1 MAVGRG
7 RVWQHQRMESDDDP
21 EAYIR
26 DLERPLTDAA
36 GASELGLTPPHGN
49 ASVPP
54 APTGHV
60 PPMPSPWYSEGPYPM
75 PTTPSPRTPRRGL
88 LVLLI
93 IGVIAAAG
101 LIGVVALAGSVRDL
115 FSGARSVL
123 ESPGSAPAAPAPP
136 GRDPGIAPVPV
147 PVLPVG
153 PQTPGSDSPVALP
166 PGGEFSLG
174 GVGQNRTL
182 VCNDG
187 VVRVSGVSNTVEIGG
202 HCLRVEVSGIQNTIT
217 VDSADEISAS
227 GFDNRVDYR
236 SGTPRVERAGQG
248 NSVEPR

>member
-1 MAVGRG
+1 
-7 RVWQHQRMESDDDP
+7 MESDDDP

-26 DLERPLTDAA
+26 ELERPLTDAA
-36 GASELGLTPPHGN
+36 RASELGLTPPHGN

-54 APTGHV
+54 VPTGHV

-75 PTTPSPRTPRRGL
+75 PPASPSPRAPRRGP

-101 LIGVVALAGSVRDL
+101 LIGVVALASSVRDI
-115 FSGARSVL
+115 FSGARSAL
-123 ESPGSAPAAPAPP
+123 ESPEGPASPAPAPP
-136 GRDPGIAPVPV
+136 GRDSGIAPVPV
-147 PVLPVG
+147 PVLPAG
-153 PQTPGSDSPVALP
+153 PQAPGAGSPVALP

-174 GVGQNRTL
+174 GVGENRTL

-202 HCLRVEVSGIQNTIT
+202 HCLRVEVSGIQNIIT

-236 SGTPRVERAGQG
+236 SGTPRVQRAGQG
-248 NSVEPR
+248 NSVEQR